1 MSLIICHKVLVK
13 EIPEKGL
20 GVFASEDIK
29 KDDVVEKG
37 IIKRINCDGHKNP
50 HLFTWSED
58 GTVWGFGS
66 GCSTFYNTS
75 RTPNTKMIRHFDK
88 DRFEIFALTDIKKGE
103 ELVHKYKSLEWRDVF
118 KDLRDM
124 KNL

>member
-1 MSLIICHKVLVK
+1 
-13 EIPEKGL
+13 
-20 GVFASEDIK
+20 
-29 KDDVVEKG
+29 
-37 IIKRINCDGHKNP
+37 
-50 HLFTWSED
+50 
-58 GTVWGFGS
+58 
-66 GCSTFYNTS
+66 
-75 RTPNTKMIRHFDK
+75 MIRHFDK